1 MTKLW
6 AFKIY
11 VHISTRFE
19 PPESV
24 LYLKFMPD
32 AEYDRTGWRKVQ
44 MCYTHTHCEGKLYS
58 KFENLNFRARKERIF
73 YQIKI
78 PSISWDFDFPS

>member
-1 MTKLW
+1 MTKLYDMTKLW

-32 AEYDRTGWRKVQ
+32 AEYDRKVG
-44 MCYTHTHCEGKLYS
+44 GKLKCVTHS
-58 KFENLNFRARKERIF
+58 DIVRTNSTLSLKF
-73 YQIKI
+73 
-78 PSISWDFDFPS
+78 